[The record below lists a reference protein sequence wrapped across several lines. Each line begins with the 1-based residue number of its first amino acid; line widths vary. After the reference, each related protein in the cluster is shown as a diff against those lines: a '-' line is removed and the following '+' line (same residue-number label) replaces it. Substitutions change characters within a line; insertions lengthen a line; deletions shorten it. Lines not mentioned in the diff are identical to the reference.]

1 MLSGCWIV
9 TRRELSAYFATPL
22 AYIFLVVFLSLAGFV
37 TFELGNFYNRNQA
50 DLIPFFSYHPWL
62 YLFLVPAIAMRIWA
76 EERRTGSIELL
87 LTLPLSLRDIVLG
100 KFLAAWLFVGLALAL
115 TFPVWCT
122 VNYLGDPDNGMI
134 VAGYLGSWLMSGAFL
149 SIGCCVSATTRNQ
162 VVAFVLSVSACF
174 LLVIIGMPPVIQSL
188 SSILPV
194 WCVDVLASIS
204 LLDHFDAISK
214 GVLDVRDVVFYGL
227 FIVCWLLASALV
239 IEQKKAQ

>member
-188 SSILPV
+188 GSILPV

>member
-1 MLSGCWIV
+1 MLRGCWIV
-9 TRRELSAYFATPL
+9 TQRELAGYFATPL
-22 AYIFLVVFLSLAGFV
+22 AYIFLVVFLGLTGFV
-37 TFELGNFYNRNQA
+37 TFELGNFYHRNQA
-50 DLIPFFSYHPWL
+50 DLVPFFSYHPWL
-62 YLFLVPAIAMRIWA
+62 YLFLVPAIAMRVWA

-100 KFLAAWLFVGLALAL
+100 KFLAAWLFVGLALLL

-122 VNYLGDPDNGMI
+122 VNYLGSPDNGMI

-162 VVAFVLSVSACF
+162 VVAFVLSVAVCF
-174 LLVIIGMPPVIQSL
+174 FLVIIGMPPVLQSL
-188 SSILPV
+188 TNVLPTAG
-194 WCVDVLASIS
+194 VDLLASVS

-214 GVLDVRDVVFYGL
+214 GVLDVRDVIFYVW
-227 FIVCWLLASALV
+227 FIVCCLLASALV